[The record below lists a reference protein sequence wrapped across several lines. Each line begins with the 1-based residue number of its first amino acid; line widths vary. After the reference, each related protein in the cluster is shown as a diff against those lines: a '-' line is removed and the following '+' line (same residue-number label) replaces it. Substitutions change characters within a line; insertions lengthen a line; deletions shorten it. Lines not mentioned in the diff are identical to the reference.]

1 MSVVRPPLGAHL
13 SIAGGTWRA
22 VERARRL
29 GCTALQIF
37 TQAPSRWRGRKIPD
51 DEAIRFRRAVE
62 EAGLDGVVF
71 AHTPYLI
78 NIAAGDETLR
88 RRSIDLLLDQLAR
101 AELLGLAGL
110 VLHPGAHVGDGAEAG
125 LARCAD
131 ALQEV
136 LDRAQNAPPIL
147 VEVTA
152 GQGSTLGR
160 SLAEVAFIIGRLPAS
175 RAGVCWDTA
184 HLWAA
189 GYDLASPAG
198 WEHLW
203 REFHDLLGRGAP
215 DLIHLNDTEVDL
227 GSEVDRHARIGHGL
241 LGFETFSRIVR
252 DSRLASV
259 PMVLETPKGP
269 DEETWDRE
277 ALEFLRSAVG
287 S

>member
-1 MSVVRPPLGAHL
+1 M
-13 SIAGGTWRA
+13 
-22 VERARRL
+22 
-29 GCTALQIF
+29 
-37 TQAPSRWRGRKIPD
+37 
-51 DEAIRFRRAVE
+51 
-62 EAGLDGVVF
+62 
-71 AHTPYLI
+71 
-78 NIAAGDETLR
+78 
-88 RRSIDLLLDQLAR
+88 
-101 AELLGLAGL
+101 
-110 VLHPGAHVGDGAEAG
+110 
-125 LARCAD
+125 
-131 ALQEV
+131 
-136 LDRAQNAPPIL
+136 
-147 VEVTA
+147 
-152 GQGSTLGR
+152 
-160 SLAEVAFIIGRLPAS
+160 
-175 RAGVCWDTA
+175 CWDTA

-215 DLIHLNDTEVDL
+215 DLIHLNDTEVGL